1 MIRSNA
7 GKGEKM
13 IDLNSD
19 LGEGF
24 GVYRLGEDEEILRVV
39 SSANIAC
46 GFHAADPQVM
56 ARTVRAAVEFG
67 VAIGAH
73 PSYPDRAGF
82 GRRHMDVSPDDLIS
96 DVIYQIAAL
105 DGMAKASGGRVSY
118 VKPHGAL
125 YNRIAV
131 DEAQAAAVVEAI
143 AAYNSELILLT
154 LPGSVAMAVANANG
168 LSTVSECFADR
179 AYTADGRLVPRGQA
193 GAVIDDEATVVSR
206 AVEFATKGTI
216 TSLNGVTLT
225 VRAQSICLH
234 GDTQGAA
241 GLARAIRA
249 GLEKAG
255 VAITSF
261 SG

>member
-1 MIRSNA
+1 
-7 GKGEKM
+7 M

-19 LGEGF
+19 LGESF
-24 GVYRLGEDEEILRVV
+24 GVYRLGEDEEILRLV

-46 GFHAADPQVM
+46 GFHAGDPQVM
-56 ARTVRAAVEFG
+56 ARTVRAAVELG

-73 PSYPDRAGF
+73 PSYPDRVGF
-82 GRRHMDVSPDDLIS
+82 GRRHMDISPDDLTW
-96 DVIYQIAAL
+96 DLVYQIAAL
-105 DGMAKASGGRVSY
+105 DGMAKAAGGRVSY

-131 DEAQAAAVVEAI
+131 DETQAAAVVKAI

-154 LPGSVAMAVANANG
+154 LPGSAAMAAAKANG
-168 LSTVSECFADR
+168 LGTVSECFADR

-193 GAVIDDEATVVSR
+193 GAVIDDEAAVVSR
-206 AVEFATKGTI
+206 TVELATKGTI
-216 TSLNGVTLT
+216 TSIDGTIVT

-234 GDTQGAA
+234 GDTPGAA
-241 GLARAIRA
+241 RLARAIRG
-249 GLEKAG
+249 GLEAAD
-255 VAITSF
+255 VAVTSF

>member
-1 MIRSNA
+1 
-7 GKGEKM
+7 M

-24 GVYRLGEDEEILRVV
+24 GVYRLGEDEEILRLV

-56 ARTVRAAVEFG
+56 ARTVRAAVELG

-73 PSYPDRAGF
+73 PSYPDRVGF
-82 GRRHMDVSPDDLIS
+82 GRRHMDVSPDDLTW
-96 DVIYQIAAL
+96 DVVYQIAAL
-105 DGMAKASGGRVSY
+105 DGMAKVAGGRVSY

-131 DEAQAAAVVEAI
+131 DEAQAAAVVKAI

-154 LPGSVAMAVANANG
+154 LPGSAAMAAAKANG

-216 TSLNGVTLT
+216 TSRDGTLVT

-234 GDTQGAA
+234 GDTPGAA
-241 GLARAIRA
+241 RLARAIRA
-249 GLEKAG
+249 GLEGAG

>member
-1 MIRSNA
+1 
-7 GKGEKM
+7 M

-24 GVYRLGEDEEILRVV
+24 GVYRLGEDEEILRLV

-73 PSYPDRAGF
+73 PSYPDRVGF
-82 GRRHMDVSPDDLIS
+82 GRRHMDVSPDDLIW

-105 DGMAKASGGRVSY
+105 DGMAKAAGGRVSY

-131 DEAQAAAVVEAI
+131 DEAQAAAVVKAI

-154 LPGSVAMAVANANG
+154 LPGSAAMAAAKANG

-179 AYTADGRLVPRGQA
+179 AYTADGRLVPRGQT

-216 TSLNGVTLT
+216 TSLDGTIIT
-225 VRAQSICLH
+225 VKAQSICVH
-234 GDTQGAA
+234 GDTPGAA
-241 GLARAIRA
+241 RLARAIRA
-249 GLEKAG
+249 GLEGAG

>member
-1 MIRSNA
+1 
-7 GKGEKM
+7 M

-19 LGEGF
+19 LGESF
-24 GVYRLGEDEEILRVV
+24 GVYRLGEDEEILRLV

-46 GFHAADPQVM
+46 GFHAGDPQVM
-56 ARTVRAAVEFG
+56 ARTVRAAVELG

-73 PSYPDRAGF
+73 PSYPDRVGF
-82 GRRHMDVSPDDLIS
+82 GRRHMDISPDDLTW
-96 DVIYQIAAL
+96 DLVYQIAAL
-105 DGMAKASGGRVSY
+105 DGMAKAAGGRVSY

-131 DEAQAAAVVEAI
+131 DETQAAAVVKAI

-154 LPGSVAMAVANANG
+154 LPGSAAMAAAKANG

-193 GAVIDDEATVVSR
+193 GAVIDDEAAVVSR
-206 AVEFATKGTI
+206 AVELATKGTI
-216 TSLNGVTLT
+216 TSIDGTIVT

-234 GDTQGAA
+234 GDTPGAA
-241 GLARAIRA
+241 RLARAIRS
-249 GLEKAG
+249 GLEAAD
-255 VAITSF
+255 VAVTSF